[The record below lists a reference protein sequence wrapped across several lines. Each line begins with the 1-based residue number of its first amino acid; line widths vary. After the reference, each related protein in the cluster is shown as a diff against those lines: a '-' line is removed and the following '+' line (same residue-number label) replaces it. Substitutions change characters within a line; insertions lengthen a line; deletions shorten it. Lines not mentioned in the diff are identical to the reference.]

1 MIMEKLLDKAEN
13 NKPKRAKE
21 EKMKELL
28 KKLKEKLK
36 SVPKLVYG
44 IVVALITFIIVMLAM
59 IFTPLNS
66 GDNGSSDS
74 SYVKEI
80 NHSGNEKKKEKED
93 STKKTTEKKDE
104 EKKSD
109 EKKDDKKITEDKKTS
124 EEKTNTESVTN
135 TENTSNVTNQP
146 SENTANNNAVEQPS
160 VQKEKKPVYQ
170 TVHYDATGHWET
182 QVISE
187 AYDDPQFEER
197 VVGIS
202 SGHIYDSAN
211 DFIKNG
217 DLYGDG
223 NYTLKQV
230 QVGSVHHDA
239 VTTQVWV
246 EDSPAHDEQVLV
258 GWE

>member
-44 IVVALITFIIVMLAM
+44 IIVALITFITVMLAM
-59 IFTPLNS
+59 TFTPLNS

-80 NHSGNEKKKEKED
+80 NHSGNKKKKEKED
-93 STKKTTEKKDE
+93 STKKTTEKKDDK
-104 EKKSD
+104 KKSD
-109 EKKDDKKITEDKKTS
+109 DKKDDKKTSEDTKTS

-135 TENTSNVTNQP
+135 TENSSNVTNQP
-146 SENTANNNAVEQPS
+146 SENTTNNNAVEQPS
-160 VQKEKKPVYQ
+160 AQKEKKPIYQ

-187 AYDDPQFEER
+187 AWDDDQYESR
-197 VVGIS
+197 VVGIA
-202 SGHIYDSAN
+202 SGHIYNSVE
-211 DFIKNG
+211 DFIDNG

-223 NYTLKQV
+223 NYTVKQV
-230 QVGSVHHDA
+230 KVGSVHHDA

>member
-1 MIMEKLLDKAEN
+1 M
-13 NKPKRAKE
+13 AKE
-21 EKMKELL
+21 EEM
-28 KKLKEKLK
+28 KKLLEKLK

-44 IVVALITFIIVMLAM
+44 IVAALVTFIVVMLVM

-66 GDNGSSDS
+66 GDNGSSNS

-93 STKKTTEKKDE
+93 TAKKETEKKNE
-104 EKKSD
+104 EKKAD
-109 EKKDDKKITEDKKTS
+109 EKKDDKKVTT

-135 TENTSNVTNQP
+135 TENTSNVTNQQP
-146 SENTANNNAVEQPS
+146 SETTTNNNSVEQPS
-160 VQKEKKPVYQ
+160 AQKEKKPIYQ

-182 QVISE
+182 QIISE

-202 SGHIYDSAN
+202 SGHIYDSAD
-211 DFIKNG
+211 DFIENR

-223 NYTLKQV
+223 NYALRQV

>member
-1 MIMEKLLDKAEN
+1 
-13 NKPKRAKE
+13 
-21 EKMKELL
+21 MKNLF
-28 KKLKEKLK
+28 KKLK

-44 IVVALITFIIVMLAM
+44 IVAALVTFIVVMLVM
-59 IFTPLNS
+59 IFTPLDG
-66 GDNGSSDS
+66 GDNGSSNS

-93 STKKTTEKKDE
+93 TTKKADENKNE
-104 EKKSD
+104 EKKGD
-109 EKKDDKKITEDKKTS
+109 KKDGKKTSEDTKAS
-124 EEKTNTESVTN
+124 EEKTNKESVTN
-135 TENTSNVTNQP
+135 TENTSNVTSQP
-146 SENTANNNAVEQPS
+146 SENIANNNAIEQPS
-160 VQKEKKPVYQ
+160 QQKEKKPIYQ

-182 QVISE
+182 QIISE

-197 VVGIS
+197 VVGIQ
-202 SGHIYDSAN
+202 SGHIYNSSS
-211 DFIKNG
+211 DFIENG
-217 DLYGDG
+217 DLYGDD
-223 NYTLKQV
+223 NYTLRQV

>member
-1 MIMEKLLDKAEN
+1 
-13 NKPKRAKE
+13 
-21 EKMKELL
+21 MKNLF
-28 KKLKEKLK
+28 EKLK

-44 IVVALITFIIVMLAM
+44 IVAALVTFIVVMLVM
-59 IFTPLNS
+59 IFTPLNNS
-66 GDNGSSDS
+66 GDNGSSSS

-80 NHSGNEKKKEKED
+80 NHSGNEKKKERED
-93 STKKTTEKKDE
+93 STKKEA
-104 EKKSD
+104 
-109 EKKDDKKITEDKKTS
+109 
-124 EEKTNTESVTN
+124 N

-146 SENTANNNAVEQPS
+146 SENIANNNTVEQPS
-160 VQKEKKPVYQ
+160 QQKEKKPIYQ

-182 QVISE
+182 QIISE

-197 VVGIS
+197 VVGIQ
-202 SGHIYDSAN
+202 SGHIYNSSS
-211 DFIKNG
+211 DFIENG
-217 DLYGDG
+217 DLYGDD
-223 NYTLKQV
+223 NYTLRQV

>member
-1 MIMEKLLDKAEN
+1 MKNLLE
-13 NKPKRAKE
+13 R
-21 EKMKELL
+21 L
-28 KKLKEKLK
+28 KGKLK

-44 IVVALITFIIVMLAM
+44 IVAALVTFIVVMLVM
-59 IFTPLNS
+59 IFTPLNN
-66 GDNGSSDS
+66 GDNGSSNS

-93 STKKTTEKKDE
+93 TTKKADEKKNE
-104 EKKSD
+104 EKKPD
-109 EKKDDKKITEDKKTS
+109 EKKDDTKVAEDKKTS

-135 TENTSNVTNQP
+135 TENTSDVTSQP
-146 SENTANNNAVEQPS
+146 SENAANNNVVEQPS
-160 VQKEKKPVYQ
+160 AQKEKKPIYQ

-182 QVISE
+182 QIISE

-202 SGHIYDSAN
+202 SGHIYNSVS
-211 DFIKNG
+211 DFINNR

-223 NYTLKQV
+223 NYTVTEV

>member
-1 MIMEKLLDKAEN
+1 MKNLL
-13 NKPKRAKE
+13 
-21 EKMKELL
+21 
-28 KKLKEKLK
+28 EKLK
-36 SVPKLVYG
+36 SIPKLVYG
-44 IVVALITFIIVMLAM
+44 IVAALVTFIVVMLVM

-66 GDNGSSDS
+66 GDNGSSSS

-93 STKKTTEKKDE
+93 TTKKADENKNE
-104 EKKSD
+104 EKKGD
-109 EKKDDKKITEDKKTS
+109 KKDDKKTSEDTKAS
-124 EEKTNTESVTN
+124 EEKTNKESVTN
-135 TENTSNVTNQP
+135 TENTSNVTSQP
-146 SENTANNNAVEQPS
+146 SENIANNNAIEQPS
-160 VQKEKKPVYQ
+160 QQKEKKPIYQ

-182 QVISE
+182 QIISE

-197 VVGIS
+197 VVGIQ
-202 SGHIYDSAN
+202 SGHIYNSSS
-211 DFIKNG
+211 DFIENG
-217 DLYGDG
+217 DLYGDD
-223 NYTLKQV
+223 NYTLRQV

>member
-1 MIMEKLLDKAEN
+1 
-13 NKPKRAKE
+13 
-21 EKMKELL
+21 MKNLF
-28 KKLKEKLK
+28 EKLK

-44 IVVALITFIIVMLAM
+44 IVAALVTFIVVMLVM
-59 IFTPLNS
+59 IFTPLNNG
-66 GDNGSSDS
+66 GDNSSSGS

-93 STKKTTEKKDE
+93 STKKITEKKDK
-104 EKKSD
+104 EKKPD
-109 EKKDDKKITEDKKTS
+109 EKKDDKKVTEDKKTS

-135 TENTSNVTNQP
+135 TENTSNITNQP
-146 SENTANNNAVEQPS
+146 SENTTNNNAVEQPS
-160 VQKEKKPVYQ
+160 QQKEKKPIYQ

-187 AYDDPQFEER
+187 AWDDDQYESR
-197 VVGIS
+197 VVGIA
-202 SGHIYDSAN
+202 SGHIYNSVE
-211 DFIKNG
+211 DFIDNG

-223 NYTLKQV
+223 NYTVKQV

>member
-1 MIMEKLLDKAEN
+1 MKKLL
-13 NKPKRAKE
+13 
-21 EKMKELL
+21 
-28 KKLKEKLK
+28 EKLK

-44 IVVALITFIIVMLAM
+44 IIAALVTFIVVMLVM

-66 GDNGSSDS
+66 GDNGSSGS
-74 SYVKEI
+74 SYVNEI
-80 NHSGNEKKKEKED
+80 NHSGNEKKKKED
-93 STKKTTEKKDE
+93 TTKKEAEKKNE

-109 EKKDDKKITEDKKTS
+109 EKKADEKKDDKKVTT

-146 SENTANNNAVEQPS
+146 SENTTNNNAAEQPS
-160 VQKEKKPVYQ
+160 QQKEKKPIYQ

-223 NYTLKQV
+223 NYALRQV

>member
-1 MIMEKLLDKAEN
+1 
-13 NKPKRAKE
+13 
-21 EKMKELL
+21 MKNLFET
-28 KKLKEKLK
+28 LKEKLK

-59 IFTPLNS
+59 IFSPLNS
-66 GDNGSSDS
+66 GDNGSSNS

-93 STKKTTEKKDE
+93 STKKAD
-104 EKKSD
+104 EKKSE
-109 EKKDDKKITEDKKTS
+109 EKKDDKKDDKKTSEDTKAS
-124 EEKTNTESVTN
+124 EEKTNTEPVTN
-135 TENTSNVTNQP
+135 TENTSNVTRQP
-146 SENTANNNAVEQPS
+146 SENTANDNAVEQPS
-160 VQKEKKPVYQ
+160 AQKEKKPIYQ

>member
-1 MIMEKLLDKAEN
+1 MKNLLG
-13 NKPKRAKE
+13 
-21 EKMKELL
+21 
-28 KKLKEKLK
+28 KLKEKLK
-36 SVPKLVYG
+36 SIPKLVYG

-80 NHSGNEKKKEKED
+80 NYSGNEKKKEKDD

-104 EKKSD
+104 KKKSD
-109 EKKDDKKITEDKKTS
+109 EKKDDKKVTEDTKTS
-124 EEKTNTESVTN
+124 EEKTNTESVAN
-135 TENTSNVTNQP
+135 TDNTSDVINQP

-187 AYDDPQFEER
+187 AWDDDQYESR
-197 VVGIS
+197 VVGIA
-202 SGHIYDSAN
+202 SGHIYNSVE
-211 DFIKNG
+211 DFIDNG

-223 NYTLKQV
+223 NYTVKQV
-230 QVGSVHHDA
+230 KVGSVHHDA

>member
-1 MIMEKLLDKAEN
+1 MKNLLET
-13 NKPKRAKE
+13 
-21 EKMKELL
+21 
-28 KKLKEKLK
+28 LKEKLK

-109 EKKDDKKITEDKKTS
+109 EKKDDKKVTEDNKTS

-135 TENTSNVTNQP
+135 TENTSNITNQS
-146 SENTANNNAVEQPS
+146 SENAANNNVAEQPS
-160 VQKEKKPVYQ
+160 AQKEKKPVYQ

-187 AYDDPQFEER
+187 AWDDDQYEFK
-197 VVGIS
+197 VVGIQ
-202 SGHIYDSAN
+202 SGHIYESVS
-211 DFIKNG
+211 DFINNG
-217 DLYGDG
+217 DLYGDD
-223 NYTLKQV
+223 NYASRQV
-230 QVGSVHHDA
+230 KVGTVHHDA

>member
-1 MIMEKLLDKAEN
+1 
-13 NKPKRAKE
+13 
-21 EKMKELL
+21 MKNLF
-28 KKLKEKLK
+28 KTLKEKLK

-93 STKKTTEKKDE
+93 STKKEAEKKSE

-109 EKKDDKKITEDKKTS
+109 EKKDDKKVTEDKKTS

-135 TENTSNVTNQP
+135 TENPSSVTNQP
-146 SENTANNNAVEQPS
+146 SENAANNNVAEQPS
-160 VQKEKKPVYQ
+160 AQKEKKPVYQ

-187 AYDDPQFEER
+187 VYDDPQFEER
-197 VVGIS
+197 VVGIQ
-202 SGHIYDSAN
+202 SGHIYDSAV
-211 DFIKNG
+211 DFARNG
-217 DLYGDG
+217 DLYGDD
-223 NYTLKQV
+223 NYTLRQV

>member
-1 MIMEKLLDKAEN
+1 MKNLLET
-13 NKPKRAKE
+13 
-21 EKMKELL
+21 
-28 KKLKEKLK
+28 LKEKLK

-44 IVVALITFIIVMLAM
+44 IVAALVTFIVVMLVM
-59 IFTPLNS
+59 IFTPLNNS
-66 GDNGSSDS
+66 GDNDGSSGS

-93 STKKTTEKKDE
+93 TTKKEADKKSE

-109 EKKDDKKITEDKKTS
+109 EKKDDTKVTTQ
-124 EEKTNTESVTN
+124 EKTNTESVTN
-135 TENTSNVTNQP
+135 TENTSNVTSKP
-146 SENTANNNAVEQPS
+146 SENTTNNNAAEQPS

-170 TVHYDATGHWET
+170 TVHYEATGHWET

>member
-1 MIMEKLLDKAEN
+1 MKKLL
-13 NKPKRAKE
+13 
-21 EKMKELL
+21 
-28 KKLKEKLK
+28 EKLK

-44 IVVALITFIIVMLAM
+44 IVAALVTFIMVMLVM
-59 IFTPLNS
+59 IFTPLNNS
-66 GDNGSSDS
+66 GDNGSSGS
-74 SYVKEI
+74 SYVKEV
-80 NHSGNEKKKEKED
+80 NYSGNEKKKEKED
-93 STKKTTEKKDE
+93 TTKKEADKKSE
-104 EKKSD
+104 EKKSG
-109 EKKDDKKITEDKKTS
+109 EKKDDTKVTT

-135 TENTSNVTNQP
+135 TENTSDVTSQP
-146 SENTANNNAVEQPS
+146 SENTTNNNAVEQPS

-182 QVISE
+182 QIISE

>member
-1 MIMEKLLDKAEN
+1 MKNLL
-13 NKPKRAKE
+13 
-21 EKMKELL
+21 
-28 KKLKEKLK
+28 EKLK

-44 IVVALITFIIVMLAM
+44 IVAALVTFIVVMLVM

-66 GDNGSSDS
+66 GDNGSSSS

-93 STKKTTEKKDE
+93 TTKKADENKNE
-104 EKKSD
+104 EKKGD
-109 EKKDDKKITEDKKTS
+109 KKDDKKTSEDTKAS
-124 EEKTNTESVTN
+124 EEKTNKESVTN
-135 TENTSNVTNQP
+135 TENTSNVTSQP
-146 SENTANNNAVEQPS
+146 SENTTNNNAVEQPS
-160 VQKEKKPVYQ
+160 QQKEKKPIYQ

-197 VVGIS
+197 VVGIQ
-202 SGHIYDSAN
+202 SGHIYNSSS
-211 DFIKNG
+211 DFIENG
-217 DLYGDG
+217 DLYGDD
-223 NYTLKQV
+223 NYTLRQV
-230 QVGSVHHDA
+230 QVGSIHHDA

>member
-1 MIMEKLLDKAEN
+1 MKNLLEKL
-13 NKPKRAKE
+13 KRG
-21 EKMKELL
+21 
-28 KKLKEKLK
+28 LK

-44 IVVALITFIIVMLAM
+44 IVAALVTFIVVMLVM
-59 IFTPLNS
+59 IFTPLNNS
-66 GDNGSSDS
+66 GDNGSSGS

-93 STKKTTEKKDE
+93 TTKKAD
-104 EKKSD
+104 EKKSEKKKSDEKKAD
-109 EKKDDKKITEDKKTS
+109 EKKDDKKVTT
-124 EEKTNTESVTN
+124 EEKTNTESATN
-135 TENTSNVTNQP
+135 AENTSNVTNQP
-146 SENTANNNAVEQPS
+146 SENIANNNAAEQPS
-160 VQKEKKPVYQ
+160 QQKEKKPVYQ

-202 SGHIYDSAN
+202 SGHIYDSAD
-211 DFIKNG
+211 DFIENR

-223 NYTLKQV
+223 NYALRQV

>member
-1 MIMEKLLDKAEN
+1 
-13 NKPKRAKE
+13 
-21 EKMKELL
+21 MKNLF
-28 KKLKEKLK
+28 EKLK

-44 IVVALITFIIVMLAM
+44 IVAALVTFIVVMLVM

-66 GDNGSSDS
+66 GDNGSSNS

-93 STKKTTEKKDE
+93 TTKKADEKKNE
-104 EKKSD
+104 EKKGD
-109 EKKDDKKITEDKKTS
+109 KKDDKKTSEDIKAS
-124 EEKTNTESVTN
+124 EEKTNKESVTN

-146 SENTANNNAVEQPS
+146 SETTTNNNSVEQPS
-160 VQKEKKPVYQ
+160 AQKEKKPIYQ

-182 QVISE
+182 QVVSE
-187 AYDDPQFEER
+187 AYDDPQFDTA
-197 VVGIS
+197 VVGLQ
-202 SGHIYDSAN
+202 SGHIYSSVD
-211 DFIKNG
+211 DFAENS

-223 NYTLKQV
+223 SYALRQV

>member
-1 MIMEKLLDKAEN
+1 
-13 NKPKRAKE
+13 
-21 EKMKELL
+21 MKNLFET
-28 KKLKEKLK
+28 LKEKLK

-44 IVVALITFIIVMLAM
+44 IVAALVSFIVVMLVM
-59 IFTPLNS
+59 IFTPLNNS

-80 NHSGNEKKKEKED
+80 NYSGNEKKKEKEY

-104 EKKSD
+104 KKKSD
-109 EKKDDKKITEDKKTS
+109 EKKDDKKGTEDKKTS

-135 TENTSNVTNQP
+135 TENSSNVTNQP
-146 SENTANNNAVEQPS
+146 SENVTNNNAVEQPS
-160 VQKEKKPVYQ
+160 QQKEKKPIYQ

-197 VVGIS
+197 VVGIQ
-202 SGHIYDSAN
+202 SGHIYNSSS
-211 DFIKNG
+211 DFIENG
-217 DLYGDG
+217 DLYGDD
-223 NYTLKQV
+223 NYTLRQV

>member
-1 MIMEKLLDKAEN
+1 MKNLLEKL
-13 NKPKRAKE
+13 KR
-21 EKMKELL
+21 
-28 KKLKEKLK
+28 KLK

-44 IVVALITFIIVMLAM
+44 IVAALVTFIVVMLVM

-66 GDNGSSDS
+66 GDNGSSGS

-80 NHSGNEKKKEKED
+80 NYSGNEKKKEKED
-93 STKKTTEKKDE
+93 TTKKADKAD
-104 EKKSD
+104 EKKSE
-109 EKKDDKKITEDKKTS
+109 EKKDDKKDDKKTS
-124 EEKTNTESVTN
+124 EDTKASEEKTNKESVTN
-135 TENTSNVTNQP
+135 TENVSNVTSQP
-146 SENTANNNAVEQPS
+146 SENIANNNAIEQPS
-160 VQKEKKPVYQ
+160 QQKEKKPIYQ

-182 QVISE
+182 QIISE

-202 SGHIYDSAN
+202 SGHIYDSVS
-211 DFIKNG
+211 DFINNR

-223 NYTLKQV
+223 NYAVRQV

>member
-1 MIMEKLLDKAEN
+1 M
-13 NKPKRAKE
+13 
-21 EKMKELL
+21 
-28 KKLKEKLK
+28 
-36 SVPKLVYG
+36 YG
-44 IVVALITFIIVMLAM
+44 IVAALVTFIVVMLVM
-59 IFTPLNS
+59 IFTPLNNS
-66 GDNGSSDS
+66 GDNGSSGS

-93 STKKTTEKKDE
+93 TTKKESEKKNE

-109 EKKDDKKITEDKKTS
+109 EKKADEKKDDKKVTT
-124 EEKTNTESVTN
+124 EEKTNTESATN
-135 TENTSNVTNQP
+135 AENTSNVTNQP
-146 SENTANNNAVEQPS
+146 SENTANNNAVQQPS

-187 AYDDPQFEER
+187 AYDDPQFER
-197 VVGIS
+197 RIVGIS
-202 SGHIYDSAN
+202 SGHIYDSAD
-211 DFIKNG
+211 DFIENG
-217 DLYGDG
+217 SLYGDG
-223 NYTLKQV
+223 NYAVREV

>member
-1 MIMEKLLDKAEN
+1 
-13 NKPKRAKE
+13 
-21 EKMKELL
+21 MKNLF
-28 KKLKEKLK
+28 EKLK

-44 IVVALITFIIVMLAM
+44 IVAALVTFIVVMLVM
-59 IFTPLNS
+59 IFTPLNNS
-66 GDNGSSDS
+66 GDNGSSGS
-74 SYVKEI
+74 SYVKEV

-93 STKKTTEKKDE
+93 AAKKETEKKNE
-104 EKKSD
+104 EKKAD
-109 EKKDDKKITEDKKTS
+109 EKKDDKKVTEDKKTS

-146 SENTANNNAVEQPS
+146 SENIANNNAVEQPS
-160 VQKEKKPVYQ
+160 AQKEKKPVYQ
-170 TVHYDATGHWET
+170 TVHYEATGHWET

>member
-1 MIMEKLLDKAEN
+1 
-13 NKPKRAKE
+13 
-21 EKMKELL
+21 MKNLFET
-28 KKLKEKLK
+28 LKEKLK

-44 IVVALITFIIVMLAM
+44 IVAALVTFIVVMLVM
-59 IFTPLNS
+59 IFTPLNNS

-80 NHSGNEKKKEKED
+80 DHSRNEEKKEKED
-93 STKKTTEKKDE
+93 STKKTTKKKDE
-104 EKKSD
+104 KKKSD
-109 EKKDDKKITEDKKTS
+109 EKKDDKKGTEDKKTS

-135 TENTSNVTNQP
+135 TENSSNVTNQP
-146 SENTANNNAVEQPS
+146 SENVTNNNAVEQPS
-160 VQKEKKPVYQ
+160 QQKEKKPIYQ

-197 VVGIS
+197 VVGIQ
-202 SGHIYDSAN
+202 SGHIYNSSS
-211 DFIKNG
+211 DFIENG
-217 DLYGDG
+217 DLYGDD
-223 NYTLKQV
+223 NYTLRQV

>member
-1 MIMEKLLDKAEN
+1 
-13 NKPKRAKE
+13 
-21 EKMKELL
+21 MKNLFET
-28 KKLKEKLK
+28 LKEKLK

-44 IVVALITFIIVMLAM
+44 IVAALVTFIVVMLVM
-59 IFTPLNS
+59 IFTPLNNS

-104 EKKSD
+104 KKKSD
-109 EKKDDKKITEDKKTS
+109 EKKDDKKVTT
-124 EEKTNTESVTN
+124 EEKTNKESVTN

-146 SENTANNNAVEQPS
+146 SENTTNNNAVEQPS
-160 VQKEKKPVYQ
+160 QQKEKKPIYQ

-197 VVGIS
+197 VVGIQ
-202 SGHIYDSAN
+202 SGHIYNSSS
-211 DFIKNG
+211 DFIENG
-217 DLYGDG
+217 DLYGDD
-223 NYTLKQV
+223 NYTLRQV
-230 QVGSVHHDA
+230 QVGSIHHDA

>member
-1 MIMEKLLDKAEN
+1 MRQKIKSQK
-13 NKPKRAKE
+13 AKE
-21 EKMKELL
+21 EEMKNLL
-28 KKLKEKLK
+28 EKLK

-44 IVVALITFIIVMLAM
+44 IVAALVTFIVVMLVM

-66 GDNGSSDS
+66 GDNGSSGS

-80 NHSGNEKKKEKED
+80 NHSGNEKKKKED
-93 STKKTTEKKDE
+93 TAKKETEKKNE
-104 EKKSD
+104 EKKAD
-109 EKKDDKKITEDKKTS
+109 EKKDDKKVTT
-124 EEKTNTESVTN
+124 EEKTNTESVKN
-135 TENTSNVTNQP
+135 TENTSDITNQP
-146 SENTANNNAVEQPS
+146 SENIANNNAVEQPS
-160 VQKEKKPVYQ
+160 QQKEKKSIYQ

-182 QVISE
+182 QIISE

-197 VVGIS
+197 VVGIQ
-202 SGHIYDSAN
+202 SGHIYNSSS
-211 DFIKNG
+211 DFIENG
-217 DLYGDG
+217 DLYGDD
-223 NYTLKQV
+223 NYTLRQV

>member
-1 MIMEKLLDKAEN
+1 MSLNEAEN
-13 NKPKRAKE
+13 KKPKRAKE
-21 EKMKELL
+21 EEM
-28 KKLKEKLK
+28 KKLLEKLK

-44 IVVALITFIIVMLAM
+44 IVAALVTFIVVMLVM
-59 IFTPLNS
+59 IFTPLNNS

-93 STKKTTEKKDE
+93 ATKKEK

-109 EKKDDKKITEDKKTS
+109 EKKADEKKDDKKVTT

-135 TENTSNVTNQP
+135 TENTSNVTNQS
-146 SENTANNNAVEQPS
+146 SENTVNNNAVEQPS
-160 VQKEKKPVYQ
+160 AQKEKKPIYQ
-170 TVHYDATGHWET
+170 TVHHDATGHWET

-187 AYDDPQFEER
+187 AWDDDQYEFK
-197 VVGIS
+197 VVGIQ
-202 SGHIYDSAN
+202 SGHIYDSVA
-211 DFIKNG
+211 DFGRNG
-217 DLYGDG
+217 DLYGDD
-223 NYTLKQV
+223 NYASRQV
-230 QVGSVHHDA
+230 KVGTVHHDA

>member
-1 MIMEKLLDKAEN
+1 
-13 NKPKRAKE
+13 
-21 EKMKELL
+21 MKNLF
-28 KKLKEKLK
+28 EKLK

-44 IVVALITFIIVMLAM
+44 IVAALVTFIVVMLVM
-59 IFTPLNS
+59 IFTPLNNG
-66 GDNGSSDS
+66 GDNSSSGS

-93 STKKTTEKKDE
+93 STKKITEKKDK
-104 EKKSD
+104 EKKPD
-109 EKKDDKKITEDKKTS
+109 EKKDDKKVTEDKKTS

-135 TENTSNVTNQP
+135 TENTSNITNQP
-146 SENTANNNAVEQPS
+146 SENTTNNNAVEQPS
-160 VQKEKKPVYQ
+160 QQKEKKPIYQ
-170 TVHYDATGHWET
+170 TIHHDATGHWET

-187 AYDDPQFEER
+187 AWDDDQYESR
-197 VVGIS
+197 VVGIA
-202 SGHIYDSAN
+202 SGHIYNSVE
-211 DFIKNG
+211 DFIDNG

-223 NYTLKQV
+223 NYTVKQV
-230 QVGSVHHDA
+230 KVGSVHHDA

>member
-1 MIMEKLLDKAEN
+1 MKNLLE
-13 NKPKRAKE
+13 R
-21 EKMKELL
+21 L
-28 KKLKEKLK
+28 KGKLK

-44 IVVALITFIIVMLAM
+44 IVAALVTFIVVMLVM

-66 GDNGSSDS
+66 GDNGSSNS

-80 NHSGNEKKKEKED
+80 DHSGNEKKKEKED
-93 STKKTTEKKDE
+93 TTKKAD
-104 EKKSD
+104 EKKSE
-109 EKKDDKKITEDKKTS
+109 EKKDDKKDDKKTSEDTKAS

-146 SENTANNNAVEQPS
+146 SENVTNNSAVEQPS
-160 VQKEKKPVYQ
+160 APSAQKEKKPIYQ
-170 TVHYDATGHWET
+170 TIHHEATGHWET
-182 QVISE
+182 QIISE

-202 SGHIYDSAN
+202 SGHIYDSVV
-211 DFIKNG
+211 DFARNG

-223 NYTLKQV
+223 NYTVTEV

>member
-1 MIMEKLLDKAEN
+1 MKNLL
-13 NKPKRAKE
+13 
-21 EKMKELL
+21 
-28 KKLKEKLK
+28 EKLK

-44 IVVALITFIIVMLAM
+44 IVAALVTFIVVMLVM
-59 IFTPLNS
+59 IFTPLNNS
-66 GDNGSSDS
+66 GDNGSSGS

-93 STKKTTEKKDE
+93 TTKKKSEKKNE

-109 EKKDDKKITEDKKTS
+109 EKKVDEKKDDKQVTT
-124 EEKTNTESVTN
+124 EEKTNTESATN
-135 TENTSNVTNQP
+135 AENTSNVTNQP

-187 AYDDPQFEER
+187 AYDDPQFER
-197 VVGIS
+197 RIVGIS
-202 SGHIYDSAN
+202 SGHIYDSAD
-211 DFIKNG
+211 DFIENG
-217 DLYGDG
+217 SLYGDG
-223 NYTLKQV
+223 NYAVREV

>member
-1 MIMEKLLDKAEN
+1 MKNLLEKL
-13 NKPKRAKE
+13 KRG
-21 EKMKELL
+21 
-28 KKLKEKLK
+28 LK

-44 IVVALITFIIVMLAM
+44 IVAALVTFIVVMLVM
-59 IFTPLNS
+59 IFTPLNNS
-66 GDNGSSDS
+66 GDNGSSGS

-93 STKKTTEKKDE
+93 TTKKEAEKNEKKKSD
-104 EKKSD
+104 EKKAD
-109 EKKDDKKITEDKKTS
+109 EKKDDKKVTT

-135 TENTSNVTNQP
+135 IENTSNVTNQP

-160 VQKEKKPVYQ
+160 AQKEKKPIYQ

-187 AYDDPQFEER
+187 AYDDPQFERR

-202 SGHIYDSAN
+202 SGHIYDSAD
-211 DFIKNG
+211 DFIENG
-217 DLYGDG
+217 SLYGDG
-223 NYTLKQV
+223 NYAVREV

-246 EDSPAHDEQVLV
+246 EDSPAHDEQILV

>member
-1 MIMEKLLDKAEN
+1 M
-13 NKPKRAKE
+13 
-21 EKMKELL
+21 
-28 KKLKEKLK
+28 
-36 SVPKLVYG
+36 YG
-44 IVVALITFIIVMLAM
+44 IVAALVTFIVVMLVM

-66 GDNGSSDS
+66 GDNGSSGS

-80 NHSGNEKKKEKED
+80 NYSGNEKKKEKED

-109 EKKDDKKITEDKKTS
+109 EKKDDKKVTEDKKTS

-135 TENTSNVTNQP
+135 TENTSNVTSQP
-146 SENTANNNAVEQPS
+146 SENTTNNNVAEQPS
-160 VQKEKKPVYQ
+160 AQKEKKPVYQ

-187 AYDDPQFEER
+187 AWDDDQYESR
-197 VVGIS
+197 VVGIA
-202 SGHIYDSAN
+202 SGHIYNSVE
-211 DFIKNG
+211 DFIDNG

-223 NYTLKQV
+223 NYTVKQV
-230 QVGSVHHDA
+230 KVGSVHHDA

>member
-1 MIMEKLLDKAEN
+1 MEKLL
-13 NKPKRAKE
+13 
-21 EKMKELL
+21 
-28 KKLKEKLK
+28 EKLK

-44 IVVALITFIIVMLAM
+44 IVAALVTFIVVMLVM

-66 GDNGSSDS
+66 GDNGSSGS

-93 STKKTTEKKDE
+93 TTKKADEK
-104 EKKSD
+104 KKSD
-109 EKKDDKKITEDKKTS
+109 EKKDDTKVTEDKKTS
-124 EEKTNTESVTN
+124 EEKTNTESVTS

-146 SENTANNNAVEQPS
+146 SENTTNNNAVEQPS
-160 VQKEKKPVYQ
+160 TQKEKKPIYQ

-182 QVISE
+182 QIISE

-202 SGHIYDSAN
+202 SGHIYDSVS
-211 DFIKNG
+211 DFINNG

-223 NYTLKQV
+223 NYAVRQV

>member
-21 EKMKELL
+21 EKMKNLL
-28 KKLKEKLK
+28 GKLKRGLK

-44 IVVALITFIIVMLAM
+44 IVAALVTFIVVMLVM
-59 IFTPLNS
+59 IFTPLNNS
-66 GDNGSSDS
+66 GDNGSSGS

-80 NHSGNEKKKEKED
+80 NHSGNEKKKERED
-93 STKKTTEKKDE
+93 TTKKEK

-109 EKKDDKKITEDKKTS
+109 EKKADEKKDDKKVTT

-146 SENTANNNAVEQPS
+146 SENTTNNNAVEQPS
-160 VQKEKKPVYQ
+160 VQKEKKPIYQ

-223 NYTLKQV
+223 NYALRQV

>member
-1 MIMEKLLDKAEN
+1 
-13 NKPKRAKE
+13 
-21 EKMKELL
+21 MKNLF
-28 KKLKEKLK
+28 EKLK

-44 IVVALITFIIVMLAM
+44 IVAALVTFIVVMLVM

-66 GDNGSSDS
+66 GDNGSSGS

-93 STKKTTEKKDE
+93 TAKKETEKKDE
-104 EKKSD
+104 GKKSDEKKTD
-109 EKKDDKKITEDKKTS
+109 EKKDDKKVTT

-146 SENTANNNAVEQPS
+146 SENTTNNNAVEQPS

>member
-1 MIMEKLLDKAEN
+1 MKNLLG
-13 NKPKRAKE
+13 
-21 EKMKELL
+21 
-28 KKLKEKLK
+28 KLKEKLK

-44 IVVALITFIIVMLAM
+44 IVAALVTFIVVMLVM

-66 GDNGSSDS
+66 GDNGSSNS

-93 STKKTTEKKDE
+93 TTKKEAEKKSE

-109 EKKDDKKITEDKKTS
+109 EKKDDKKVTEDKETS

-146 SENTANNNAVEQPS
+146 SESVTNNNAVEQPS
-160 VQKEKKPVYQ
+160 QQKKKPIYQ

-182 QVISE
+182 QVISD
-187 AYDDPQFEER
+187 AYDDPQFDTA
-197 VVGIS
+197 VVGLQ
-202 SGHIYDSAN
+202 SGHIYSSVD
-211 DFIKNG
+211 DFAENS

-223 NYTLKQV
+223 SYALRQV

>member
-1 MIMEKLLDKAEN
+1 
-13 NKPKRAKE
+13 
-21 EKMKELL
+21 MKNLFET
-28 KKLKEKLK
+28 LKEKLK

-44 IVVALITFIIVMLAM
+44 IVAALVTFIVVMLVM
-59 IFTPLNS
+59 IFTPLNNS

-74 SYVKEI
+74 SYVKGI

-104 EKKSD
+104 KKKSD
-109 EKKDDKKITEDKKTS
+109 EKKDNKKGTEDKKTS
-124 EEKTNTESVTN
+124 EEKTNTESATN
-135 TENTSNVTNQP
+135 TENSSNVTNQP
-146 SENTANNNAVEQPS
+146 SENVTNNNAVEQPS
-160 VQKEKKPVYQ
+160 QQKEKKPIYQ

-197 VVGIS
+197 IVGIQ
-202 SGHIYDSAN
+202 SGHIYNSSS
-211 DFIKNG
+211 DFIENG
-217 DLYGDG
+217 DLYGDD
-223 NYTLKQV
+223 NYTLRQV

>member
-1 MIMEKLLDKAEN
+1 MKNLLG
-13 NKPKRAKE
+13 
-21 EKMKELL
+21 
-28 KKLKEKLK
+28 KLKEKLK

-44 IVVALITFIIVMLAM
+44 IVAALVTFIVVMLVM
-59 IFTPLNS
+59 IFTPLNNS
-66 GDNGSSDS
+66 GDNGSSGS

-93 STKKTTEKKDE
+93 TTKKADEKKSE
-104 EKKSD
+104 KKKSD
-109 EKKDDKKITEDKKTS
+109 EKKDDTKVAEDKKTS

-146 SENTANNNAVEQPS
+146 SENTANNNAAEQPS
-160 VQKEKKPVYQ
+160 QQKEKKPVYQ

-187 AYDDPQFEER
+187 AWDDDQYEFK
-197 VVGIS
+197 VVGIQ
-202 SGHIYDSAN
+202 SGHIYESVS
-211 DFIKNG
+211 DFINNG
-217 DLYGDG
+217 DLYGDD
-223 NYTLKQV
+223 NYASRQV
-230 QVGSVHHDA
+230 KVGTVHHDA

>member
-1 MIMEKLLDKAEN
+1 
-13 NKPKRAKE
+13 
-21 EKMKELL
+21 MKNLL
-28 KKLKEKLK
+28 KNLKGKLK

-44 IVVALITFIIVMLAM
+44 IVAALVTFIVVMLVM
-59 IFTPLNS
+59 IFTPLNN
-66 GDNGSSDS
+66 GDNGSSNS

-93 STKKTTEKKDE
+93 TTKKADEKKNE

-109 EKKDDKKITEDKKTS
+109 EKKDDTKVAEDKKTS

-135 TENTSNVTNQP
+135 TENTSNITNQP
-146 SENTANNNAVEQPS
+146 SENTVNSNVAEQPS
-160 VQKEKKPVYQ
+160 AQKEKKPVYQ

-182 QVISE
+182 QIISE
-187 AYDDPQFEER
+187 AWDDDQYESR
-197 VVGIS
+197 VVGIA
-202 SGHIYDSAN
+202 SGHIYNSVE
-211 DFIKNG
+211 DFIDNG